1 MAAGKPIVATNVPGL
16 AQVVGDAAVLVPPSD
31 PAALAA
37 QISALIKSREHQEQ
51 LGKAASQ
58 RAPIFSIDS
67 TVSNYIDL
75 YRSLVN

>member
-1 MAAGKPIVATNVPGL
+1 MATDVPGL

-37 QISALIKSREHQEQ
+37 QISALVKSREHQER
-51 LGKAASQ
+51 LANAAAL
-58 RAPIFSIDS
+58 RAPIFSIES
-67 TVSNYIDL
+67 TVSGYIDL